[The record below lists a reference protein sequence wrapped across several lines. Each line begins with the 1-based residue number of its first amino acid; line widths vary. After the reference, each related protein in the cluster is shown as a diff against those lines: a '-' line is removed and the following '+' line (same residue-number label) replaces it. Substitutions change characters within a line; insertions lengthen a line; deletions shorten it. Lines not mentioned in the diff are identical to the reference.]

1 MLCGSSKMETKRTA
15 PVDSEVLDAR
25 NVAEAAALR
34 GDARYRAV
42 FEAADDAVLIA
53 SFATLRVLEANPA
66 ACDLFARS
74 AEDFAGLAISELHAK
89 DDEAAREC
97 VERELGA
104 LERVRHPNLRLVRK
118 DGAVFW
124 GELRATVFQSDERR
138 LLLLI
143 VRDVSERVSRE
154 RELARALESLKDAQ
168 TQLVHAGKLAA
179 VGQLAAGVAHEVN
192 NPATFILT
200 NLKVMREHIG
210 KFRAAFSAVLRDLS
224 GERPLSPER
233 RISVESQF
241 VEAPSTSGPP

>member
-1 MLCGSSKMETKRTA
+1 
-15 PVDSEVLDAR
+15 VH
-25 NVAEAAALR
+25 

-42 FEAADDAVLIA
+42 FDAADVAVLIA
-53 SFATLRVLEANPA
+53 DVATLCVLEANPA

-74 AEDFAGLAISELHAK
+74 ADAFAGLEISRLHAN
-89 DDEAAREC
+89 DDESARER
-97 VERELGA
+97 VAHELGA
-104 LERVRHPNLRLVRK
+104 LERVRHPNLRLVRD

-124 GELRATVFQSDERR
+124 GELRASIFESGERR
-138 LLLLI
+138 FLLLI

-154 RELARALESLKDAQ
+154 RELARALDSLKDAQ

-200 NLKVMREHIG
+200 NLKVMREHVG

-241 VEAPSTSGPP
+241 VDGSIEEMLREAAEMVDDNLSGIERIANIVRDLRTF